1 MATSYANHPAM
12 FRNNPLGFILAIL
25 LIPVAIG
32 VLILLYWYMSC
43 KATRLEINGD
53 EVVLEKGLLS
63 KERTELNISG
73 IRTVKISQS
82 LANRMFGV
90 GTVAIYTAGD
100 QAEIEAKGM
109 PQPEIF
115 KDLIKAN
122 QAEKN
127 G

>member
-1 MATSYANHPAM
+1 
-12 FRNNPLGFILAIL
+12 
-25 LIPVAIG
+25 
-32 VLILLYWYMSC
+32 LLYWYLSC

-53 EVVLEKGLLS
+53 EVILEKGLLS
-63 KERTELNISG
+63 KERTELSISG
-73 IRTVKISQS
+73 IRTVKITQS
-82 LANRMFGV
+82 LFNRMFGV

-115 KDLIKAN
+115 RDLIKAN
-122 QAEKN
+122 QAQTN